1 MYYVYVLLSLKNKRL
16 YTGSTSDLRRRFRE
30 HNDGIGGKYTRDNR
44 PYKLVFYEAFLTE
57 KDAIKQEKFYK
68 SGYGREVL
76 KEKIENSLKQLS
88 Q

>member
-16 YTGSTSDLRRRFRE
+16 YTGSTNDLRRRFRE

-57 KDAIKQEKFYK
+57 EDALKQEKFYK

-76 KEKIENSLKQLS
+76 KGKIENSLKQLS
-88 Q
+88 R